1 MRAVAPG
8 LGVGLVAVGLSR
20 ALGRRWMAEW
30 GATPVETQHPL
41 TGDELIADPADT
53 TTRAVT
59 IHAPADEVWRWLV
72 QIGTDRG
79 GWYSYDRLERLAGVP
94 VHTTDEVRDE
104 WQHLAVGDRV
114 CLAPPGWMGTPK
126 GMVLPVAQ
134 LVDGQSIVLRQQPPD
149 SPWESVWSFHV
160 RPLDSGSCRL
170 LIRSR
175 TASPR
180 GWGRVPS
187 TAMALVMDPVT
198 FAMERR
204 MLLGIKERAER

>member
-1 MRAVAPG
+1 MEVDQP
-8 LGVGLVAVGLSR
+8 LV
-20 ALGRRWMAEW
+20 
-30 GATPVETQHPL
+30 
-41 TGDELIADPADT
+41 GDELIADPAGT

-59 IHAPADEVWRWLV
+59 VQAPAQEVWRWLV

-114 CLAPPGWMGTPK
+114 CLAPPGWMGTPN

-134 LVDGQSIVLRQQPPD
+134 LVEGESIVLRQQPPD

-170 LIRSR
+170 IIRSR

-180 GWGRVPS
+180 GWGRVAS
-187 TAMALVMDPVT
+187 GALSLVMDPVT

-204 MLLGIKERAER
+204 MLLGIKCRAER